1 MHSTLAIRHSPL
13 RAARAL
19 HGVSYHFRGDF
30 RMGGLRLP
38 VPVQP
43 GARTVALLLRMAI
56 LCRESAVRAT
66 RRGLLNAARHDR
78 TCMRNWALQ
87 ARRAAGYQGEIE
99 GEDVAGPLS

>member
-1 MHSTLAIRHSPL
+1 MHSPL
-13 RAARAL
+13 ATRHPPLRATRAL
-19 HGVSYHFRGDF
+19 HGVAYYFRGDF

-56 LCRESAVRAT
+56 LCRESAARAAK
-66 RRGLLNAARHDR
+66 RGLPAASRHDR
-78 TCMRNWALQ
+78 VCMRNWALQ

-99 GEDVAGPLS
+99 GEDTEGPLS